1 MSTKSPRVVV
11 ITRETEYQL
20 LLARHG
26 TRTQAAFFLE
36 TRGQSIEDAI
46 TRHERMEQ
54 ALHQVSS
61 TIPLDWRRN
70 RILRGDLDRFLF
82 EPDDTVVIVGQDGLV
97 ANVAK
102 YLDGQPVIGI
112 NPDPVQYDGV
122 LVRHEP
128 AALGDLLGPAIKR
141 SSPMESRTM
150 VSARLGDGQSLL
162 ALNEVFVGACTH
174 QSARYR
180 LSFKGHQERHS
191 SSGIIVATGTGS
203 TGWAKSISRERR
215 TKMKLPQPC
224 DPRLAFFVRE
234 AFPSIA
240 TGTDVTQGAL
250 GQADRL
256 IVISEMNEGGVIFG
270 DGIEADHLSF
280 DWGVT
285 AEVSIA
291 DKHLHLVSG

>member
-26 TRTQAAFFLE
+26 TRAQAAFFLE

-54 ALHQVSS
+54 ALHQVSG
-61 TIPLDWRRN
+61 TIPLDWRRH

-150 VSARLGDGQSLL
+150 VTARLGDGQSLL

-240 TGTDVTQGAL
+240 TGTEVTQGAL

-285 AEVSIA
+285 AEVNIA

>member
-26 TRTQAAFFLE
+26 TRAQAAFFLE

-46 TRHERMEQ
+46 TRHERMER
-54 ALHQVSS
+54 ALHQVSG
-61 TIPLDWRRN
+61 TIPLGWRRN

-240 TGTDVTQGAL
+240 TGTEVTQGAL